1 MRFEYWL
8 TKLMQ
13 AFPILRGDDLSQVIA
28 VHWESWIPL
37 WVFPFALALLAFAA
51 FWFYS
56 REKIV
61 SRTKQIC
68 FGFIRM
74 IVFWVIFFM
83 IAAPR
88 INIEAEGAP
97 PCVVPVIMDAT
108 GSMSI
113 YDSDTKIGDLDK
125 LGIDVNA
132 MPDGR
137 VNRFDIAW
145 AKAGMLVLPE
155 EDENGR
161 GISIRKFAAG
171 NSFRQITDEMKSVSD
186 LAVAGIQPDASVTSF
201 AAILRQGL
209 NNVSTEPCHAMVLI
223 SDGADNAAA
232 TMHAVLEEL
241 KQRKIK
247 VYTIPVGGKT
257 FRDASVQ
264 GIEVENI
271 LFANE
276 KSRAVIRFGQNSC
289 AGEKVRVRAYLEE
302 HLFFETD
309 FTLKANAD
317 QNELP
322 LEFTPAKAGVYS
334 LKVEIS
340 SLSEDAI
347 PDNNSYTKNFRVV
360 ADQIRVL
367 LAFGVPSWEYR
378 YLAGSFSR
386 DNRIKLSVWLGSVD
400 ERLYVQSGKPNDNGE
415 VFPYLEKLPATAEEL
430 NKNYDVV
437 IMSGV
442 DMTTAEPGFAEGLA
456 KFVEEYG
463 GGLVL
468 SSDPVY
474 IPYTLRASALEDL
487 VPVYIPRPVGRSYQD
502 EMQNPKL
509 EPLKFIVTPDGQGSE
524 MLTFSSEPME
534 NAKIWREMPDIYS
547 MCVGGRLK
555 PSAITLLATF
565 MNDRRQSYPALV
577 LHSYGRGSVLFLGFD
592 STWRWRRE
600 FGNRYFRPFWGR
612 VVQFIGLP
620 HLLNEAEQSAILPE
634 TENCTAGEKLRIRAR
649 VFDRNFKPVDQENVT
664 VTIKDQEQR
673 EYHILLE
680 KAENRSG
687 MYQGEF
693 VPDSAGRLTLSLP
706 DDFNALPVE
715 IRVIKTGSEWLNPA
729 GNDETL
735 KQIAAATG
743 GAFVESVDELPAL
756 MPAIA
761 AERRREVID
770 RTISL
775 WDKWFLLLFLLAL
788 LTLEWT
794 LRKFYSLD

>member
-8 TKLMQ
+8 TKLIQ
-13 AFPILRGDDLSQVIA
+13 AFPVLHDDDVSQVIA

-61 SRTKQIC
+61 SRGKQIC

-88 INIEAEGAP
+88 ISIEAEGAP
-97 PCVVPVIMDAT
+97 PCVVPVMMDAT

-113 YDSDTKIGDLDK
+113 YDSDVEIEELTK
-125 LGIDVNA
+125 LGIDANA

-137 VNRFDIAW
+137 VSRFDIAW
-145 AKAGMLVLPE
+145 AKAGRLVLA
-155 EDENGR
+155 EDNGDAR
-161 GISIRKFAAG
+161 GITIRKFTAG
-171 NSFRQITDEMKSVSD
+171 NMFRQVTDEMKTTAD
-186 LAVAGIQPDASVTSF
+186 LAAAGIFPDASVTSF

-223 SDGADNAAA
+223 SDGADNASA
-232 TMHAVLEEL
+232 TVHAVLEEL

-309 FTLKANAD
+309 FTLKPDAD

-340 SLSEDAI
+340 NLTEDAI
-347 PDNNSYTKNFRVV
+347 PDNNTYTKNFRVV

-378 YLAGSFSR
+378 YLAGAFSR
-386 DNRIKLSVWLGSVD
+386 DNRIKLSVWLGAVD
-400 ERLYVQSGKPNDNGE
+400 ERLYVQAGQKIDSGEP
-415 VFPYLEKLPATAEEL
+415 FPYLEKLPATAEEL

-437 IMSGV
+437 IMSGM
-442 DMTTAEPGFAEGLA
+442 DMTTVDNGFSEGLA

-463 GGLVL
+463 GGLVI
-468 SSDPVY
+468 SADPVY
-474 IPYTLRASALEDL
+474 IPYTLRASPLEDL
-487 VPVYIPRPVGRSYQD
+487 VPIYIPRPVGRSYQD
-502 EMQNPKL
+502 EMRNPKT
-509 EPLKFIVTPDGQGSE
+509 EPLKFTVTPDGMGSE
-524 MLTFSSEPME
+524 MLTFSSEPVE

-547 MCVGGRLK
+547 MCAGARLK

-565 MNDRRQSYPALV
+565 QNDRRQSYPALV
-577 LHSYGRGSVLFLGFD
+577 LHSYGRGSVLFIGFD

-649 VFDRNFKPVDQENVT
+649 VFDRDFKPVDQETVT
-664 VTIKDQEQR
+664 VTVSDGDQTH
-673 EYHILLE
+673 HIQLE
-680 KAENRSG
+680 RTENRSG

-693 VPDSAGRLTLSLP
+693 VPDSAGRMTLSLP
-706 DDFNALPVE
+706 EEFNALPVE
-715 IRVIKTGSEWLNPA
+715 VRVIKSGSEWLDPR

-743 GAFVESVDELPAL
+743 GRFIENVDELPAL
-756 MPAIA
+756 MDEIVE
-761 AERRREVID
+761 ERKREVID
-770 RTISL
+770 RTVSL
-775 WDKWFLLLFLLAL
+775 WDKWMLLLALLAL
-788 LTLEWT
+788 LTVEWT